1 MSQKKN
7 VGLSEKVQ
15 DIKRMQNNWMKQRS
29 AAAEEITPVVETKQ
43 KTKRGNVTSNTR
55 VNTDKDTL
63 SWIVGGGQKK
73 KSAAPISIRSRSA
86 SPARNSSSKQ
96 EKARQTPRS
105 RPASGKVT
113 SRSNPT
119 SSRSH
124 RDSRPPNGISGKVTH
139 DNKNVTSEKIVN
151 RKQSYQLD
159 RSLSETDLRQAFD
172 KVKTDTT
179 QGTGEGSNYGK
190 PSLHNGRSEDRS
202 TDLLNQNNF
211 DNLADQLSQKVRKTI
226 LEEQKTAL
234 LKLGINQDSIL
245 LNETDQGLP
254 EAHCCN
260 KCKQFMIPPDHAPVL
275 LVPCGHTFCEPCA
288 EARIKCPA
296 CRTKVLSTAV
306 NESLQEIILRTA
318 GKAKGETLSGS
329 RSTKAEGATQ
339 SNVSEKSRSYNPSDY
354 SDDSSN
360 KWENGGGR
368 IGDQNEMVFRQDG
381 DFRSTFTPL
390 TRGTDISE
398 QLERYKEEFESLSIR
413 CEAYEHEE
421 EDTLIRVKKKT
432 EEIDKQKKQICNI
445 EREQQRIKDEITS
458 LQEKLSVLHSHQEEF
473 QSQCNALEEVKEN
486 EFRQLKSIRDT
497 KKGIEK
503 QRDKIKF
510 LARNVG
516 LTLD

>member
-1 MSQKKN
+1 MFNCSSLLL
-7 VGLSEKVQ
+7 LS
-15 DIKRMQNNWMKQRS
+15 
-29 AAAEEITPVVETKQ
+29 A
-43 KTKRGNVTSNTR
+43 
-55 VNTDKDTL
+55 DTL

-190 PSLHNGRSEDRS
+190 PSLQNGRSEDGS

-260 KCKQFMIPPDHAPVL
+260 KCKQFMV
-275 LVPCGHTFCEPCA
+275 
-288 EARIKCPA
+288 
-296 CRTKVLSTAV
+296 
-306 NESLQEIILRTA
+306 
-318 GKAKGETLSGS
+318 
-329 RSTKAEGATQ
+329 
-339 SNVSEKSRSYNPSDY
+339 
-354 SDDSSN
+354 SN
-360 KWENGGGR
+360 KIKLRN
-368 IGDQNEMVFRQDG
+368 
-381 DFRSTFTPL
+381 
-390 TRGTDISE
+390 
-398 QLERYKEEFESLSIR
+398 LS
-413 CEAYEHEE
+413 
-421 EDTLIRVKKKT
+421 
-432 EEIDKQKKQICNI
+432 
-445 EREQQRIKDEITS
+445 
-458 LQEKLSVLHSHQEEF
+458 
-473 QSQCNALEEVKEN
+473 
-486 EFRQLKSIRDT
+486 
-497 KKGIEK
+497 
-503 QRDKIKF
+503 
-510 LARNVG
+510 
-516 LTLD
+516 

>member
-1 MSQKKN
+1 MFNCSSLLL
-7 VGLSEKVQ
+7 LS
-15 DIKRMQNNWMKQRS
+15 
-29 AAAEEITPVVETKQ
+29 A
-43 KTKRGNVTSNTR
+43 
-55 VNTDKDTL
+55 DTL

-151 RKQSYQLD
+151 RKQIYQLD

-179 QGTGEGSNYGK
+179 QGTGEGSKYGK
-190 PSLHNGRSEDRS
+190 PSLHNGRSEDGS
-202 TDLLNQNNF
+202 TDLLNPNNF

-260 KCKQFMIPPDHAPVL
+260 KCKQFMV
-275 LVPCGHTFCEPCA
+275 
-288 EARIKCPA
+288 
-296 CRTKVLSTAV
+296 
-306 NESLQEIILRTA
+306 
-318 GKAKGETLSGS
+318 
-329 RSTKAEGATQ
+329 
-339 SNVSEKSRSYNPSDY
+339 
-354 SDDSSN
+354 SN
-360 KWENGGGR
+360 KIKLRN
-368 IGDQNEMVFRQDG
+368 
-381 DFRSTFTPL
+381 
-390 TRGTDISE
+390 
-398 QLERYKEEFESLSIR
+398 LS
-413 CEAYEHEE
+413 
-421 EDTLIRVKKKT
+421 
-432 EEIDKQKKQICNI
+432 
-445 EREQQRIKDEITS
+445 
-458 LQEKLSVLHSHQEEF
+458 
-473 QSQCNALEEVKEN
+473 
-486 EFRQLKSIRDT
+486 
-497 KKGIEK
+497 
-503 QRDKIKF
+503 
-510 LARNVG
+510 
-516 LTLD
+516 